1 VNRKLLTK
9 IFLIFLIL
17 ILNSSL
23 ISAQREKIDFADSEL
38 TIYLLEKPSLNDLFW
53 IAISLN
59 ETQLQITQSQE
70 YLSFIQIDNLYDY
83 YLMNEN
89 KYTQEDLLNEIF
101 NSVKE
106 LLVINYNIPLET
118 QTNQLNEEPTFNP
131 INVNLNSSSFVW
143 IIFILILVFGL
154 IFLLRLSFK
163 LNKKQPT
170 INIQL
175 KEYVR
180 SLLSQGYSQVDIK
193 NNLISQG
200 YPEKEIEQIFQ
211 ALK

>member
-53 IAISLN
+53 IVISLN

-170 INIQL
+170 VNIQL

>member
-170 INIQL
+170 VNIQL